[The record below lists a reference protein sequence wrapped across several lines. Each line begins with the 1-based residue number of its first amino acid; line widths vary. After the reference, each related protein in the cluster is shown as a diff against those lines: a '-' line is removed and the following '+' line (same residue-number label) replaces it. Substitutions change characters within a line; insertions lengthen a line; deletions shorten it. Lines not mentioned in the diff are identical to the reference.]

1 MFNARYGFTR
11 YWRIIIITNY
21 YFYVCLF
28 DCLIFFLLWTWILK
42 LCVCAQLIFMKGYL
56 QIHLRIYNLN
66 PQLCI
71 KSCGDYAI
79 RVIILCHDLIGLTDS
94 KHWKSIFCFS
104 KGKHH
109 KRLMCCKMSK
119 GCTCYSDYIML
130 SVKCPKCVH
139 YCNFPTTVFGF
150 RVSSVER
157 CLKCKT

>member
-1 MFNARYGFTR
+1 MQDMVLQDTEV
-11 YWRIIIITNY
+11 IIITNY

-42 LCVCAQLIFMKGYL
+42 LCVCPINLYERLPTNRSQNL
-56 QIHLRIYNLN
+56 QFESPALHQKLWW
-66 PQLCI
+66 
-71 KSCGDYAI
+71 
-79 RVIILCHDLIGLTDS
+79 LCHSCHYFVSRFDWIDWFETLKEYFLFFQEETPQKVDVLQNV
-94 KHWKSIFCFS
+94 
-104 KGKHH
+104 
-109 KRLMCCKMSK
+109 KRLYMLQWL
-119 GCTCYSDYIML
+119 YIML